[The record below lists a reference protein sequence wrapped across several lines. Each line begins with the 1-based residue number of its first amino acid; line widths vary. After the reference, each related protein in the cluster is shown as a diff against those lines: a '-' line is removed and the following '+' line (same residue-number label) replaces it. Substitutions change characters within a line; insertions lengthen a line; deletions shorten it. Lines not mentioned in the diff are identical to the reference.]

1 MLSVGKMVGGAE
13 EYYLS
18 LVAQGRDEYY
28 TGAGEAPGNWMG
40 SGAADLGLSGEVTP
54 EALRA
59 ILAGTSPA
67 SGDQLGHFRR
77 SGNRVA
83 GFDLTFSAPKS
94 VSLLYALGSPEQAA
108 PARAAHDQAVAE
120 GLAYLERHA
129 VVARRGTDGL
139 RQITT
144 SGLVAAGFVHRTSRN
159 GDPQLHTHVLAAN
172 VVHGADDRW
181 SAPDA
186 RGLYFHA
193 RTAGFVYQASLRASL
208 VESLGVSFG
217 PVRNGAADLAGMDA
231 TVLRRF
237 STRRVEIENYLS
249 EFGGSSKRS
258 AELAALATRAPKTA
272 RTDPA
277 PDAAELRAQWRQLAT
292 EHGIDLDHLF
302 PAFGPPRKV
311 ALGTAETRE
320 LAALLLGPAGLTAQ
334 DSSFERRDVVR
345 AVAERAL
352 DGAHFDAIEAAVDV
366 TMSLPE
372 AVSLERMGRGEVLH
386 TTSELLA
393 VEANLLETAV
403 TQRGSEAGGAAVTP
417 AVADRL
423 LARRPELS
431 EEQRAMVRSLVTSGQ
446 GTQVVVGK
454 AGAGK
459 TTALSMTREIFE
471 EAGWQVSGTALSAR
485 AAAELESSA
494 GIPSVTLTRLM
505 GELDH
510 GSLIFGPRDVVV
522 VDEAGMVGTRTLARL
537 VEVSHESGA
546 SLVLVGDPRQ
556 LPEIQAGG
564 AFGTLATR
572 LGALELTE
580 NRRQHELWEREAL
593 DQLRSGDV
601 ALALSAYDD
610 HGRIRLSGSMTEARR
625 DLVGRWL
632 SARGS
637 GEDALMLAVNR
648 RDVAALNLEAR
659 DILQR
664 RDQVGVDLVTVGG
677 RAFALGDE
685 VLCLRN
691 ARRLGVL
698 NGTLGTVAG
707 IDGTDLA
714 IDTADGPRSLPHR
727 YVAAGHLDYG
737 YATTVHKAQGA
748 TYDRAFVLATE
759 SLTREAGY
767 VAMSRA
773 RLGTELFVPDGS
785 FERGLGPEA
794 PEIEPLARTATRL
807 TVSRAKVLA
816 SSHLGESLAWG
827 AEGPAISERDRT
839 PADRSQFGRSRAD
852 RVREIDIGE
861 GRRFDSSALG
871 HGGPVARDVGGRDFG
886 AGAFGGVNFSTD
898 FSGPEPA
905 VHIVAALGSRP
916 AFVDEQAH
924 YDQLTHVINDYRTH
938 HDVEGDDPL
947 GPRPFETFPRLA
959 YDAVAADIRSYEGRR
974 WRAPEPPER
983 DLGTGR

>member
-28 TGAGEAPGNWMG
+28 TGSGEAPGTWMG
-40 SGAADLGLSGEVTP
+40 RGTADLGLTGQVTP
-54 EALRA
+54 EDLRA
-59 ILAGTSPA
+59 ILAAISPT

-108 PARAAHDQAVAE
+108 AARAAHDQAVAE
-120 GLAYLERHA
+120 GLTYLERHA
-129 VVARRGTDGL
+129 LVARRGTDGL
-139 RQITT
+139 RQIAT

-193 RTAGFVYQASLRASL
+193 RTAGFVYQASLRAGL

-217 PVRNGAADLAGMDA
+217 PVRNGAADLAGIDA

-237 STRRVEIENYLS
+237 SSRRVEIEAYLS
-249 EFGGSSKRS
+249 EFGGTSKRS

-277 PDAAELRAQWRQLAT
+277 PDATELRAQGRQLAT
-292 EHGIDLDHLF
+292 EHGIEPDHLF

-311 ALGTAETRE
+311 PLGTAETRE
-320 LAALLLGPAGLTAQ
+320 LASLLLGPAGLTAQ

-345 AVAERAL
+345 AVAERVL
-352 DGAHFDAIEAAVDV
+352 DGAHLEGIEAATDF

-372 AVSLERMGRGEVLH
+372 AVSLERMGRGELLH

-393 VEANLLETAV
+393 VEANLLETALA
-403 TQRGSEAGGAAVTP
+403 QRGTEAGGSAVTP
-417 AVADRL
+417 SVADRL
-423 LARRPELS
+423 LARGPELS
-431 EEQRAMVRSLVTSGQ
+431 EQQRAMVRSLVSSGHRIE
-446 GTQVVVGK
+446 VVVGK

-459 TTALSMTREIFE
+459 TTALSMAREIFE
-471 EAGWQVSGTALSAR
+471 EAGWRVSGTALSAR

-494 GIPSVTLTRLM
+494 GIPSVTLTRLI
-505 GELDH
+505 GELDL
-510 GSLIFGPRDVVV
+510 GSRALGPRDVVV
-522 VDEAGMVGTRTLARL
+522 VDEAGMVGTRSLARL
-537 VEVSHESGA
+537 VELTQEPGA
-546 SLVLVGDPRQ
+546 SLMLVGDPRQ

-580 NRRQHELWEREAL
+580 NRRQHQLWERAAL
-593 DQLRSGDV
+593 DQLRSDDV

-632 SARGS
+632 SARDS
-637 GEDALMLAVNR
+637 GEEALMLAVNR

-659 DILQR
+659 DVLQR
-664 RDQVGVDLVTVGG
+664 RDEVGADLVTVGG
-677 RAFALGDE
+677 RAFALADE
-685 VLCLRN
+685 VMCLRN
-691 ARRLGVL
+691 ARRLGVM
-698 NGTLGTVAG
+698 NGTRGTVTG
-707 IDGTDLA
+707 LEGTDLA

-727 YVAAGHLDYG
+727 YLSAGHLDYG

-773 RLGTELFVPDGS
+773 RLGTELFVPDGA
-785 FERGLGPEA
+785 FERGLGPEV
-794 PEIEPLARTATRL
+794 PEVEPLARTAARL
-807 TVSRAKVLA
+807 AVSRAKVLA
-816 SSHLGESLAWG
+816 SSHLEERLIRGPEGLAI
-827 AEGPAISERDRT
+827 AQRDRI
-839 PADRSQFGRSRAD
+839 PAD
-852 RVREIDIGE
+852 RVREAEIGE
-861 GRRFDSSALG
+861 RRRFDPPALG
-871 HGGPVARDVGGRDFG
+871 PGGAVGRDVGARDVRARDVG
-886 AGAFGGVNFSTD
+886 AGAYGGVNFATD

-924 YDQLTHVINDYRTH
+924 YDQLTNVINDYRMLH
-938 HDVEGDDPL
+938 AVEGDDPL

-959 YDAVAADIRSYEGRR
+959 YDAVAAEIRSYERCR
-974 WRAPEPPER
+974 WRALDPPER
-983 DLGTGR
+983 DLGMGR